1 MKNIKD
7 LVYEALAEKFGNV
20 TDSYPSDWA
29 NLPAVQITEEENKE
43 YEHTTK
49 EDKSYVRYRVD
60 IWDTK
65 STSESAVLVNKA
77 LGSNIGEDG
86 IQEGIGLIRTGC
98 SDNNEPTMKHKA
110 MRFEG
115 IIDMESDA
123 VYWTE

>member
-60 IWDTK
+60 IWDAK

-86 IQEGIGLIRTGC
+86 IQEGVGLIRTGC
-98 SDNNEPTMKHKA
+98 SDNNEPTMKHKV
-110 MRFEG
+110 MRFDG
-115 IIDMESDA
+115 IIDMDSDA